1 MTETKL
7 LLTISNNIK
16 LASNETNK
24 KFKVHHLCY
33 TCIHFCL
40 FVCLFCLFKM
50 IKKLWTTQ
58 AASLHKLEAESS
70 AAGRKL
76 EEAVARGGEKPLL
89 SIRGIFHFVS
99 WRKVV
104 ITTNGLLCCGRFDEQ
119 LIGWVWKCCNQLF
132 TLWVDWISLSE
143 WPWSQRMH
151 SKMLWLSSQTLNP
164 LHPNISVDILHTVLC
179 TFPKVLTR
187 RICLTVK
194 PSCGW

>member
-16 LASNETNK
+16 LGSNETNK

-104 ITTNGLLCCGRFDEQ
+104 ITTNGLLSVVEDLMNNWLAGFENVVFNYLLCG
-119 LIGWVWKCCNQLF
+119 LIGSHRLSGPGLIECTAKCCDLAPRLL
-132 TLWVDWISLSE
+132 TLYTLTSVWIFSI
-143 WPWSQRMH
+143 
-151 SKMLWLSSQTLNP
+151 LSSVHFQKRWQGEF
-164 LHPNISVDILHTVLC
+164 V
-179 TFPKVLTR
+179 
-187 RICLTVK
+187 
-194 PSCGW
+194 